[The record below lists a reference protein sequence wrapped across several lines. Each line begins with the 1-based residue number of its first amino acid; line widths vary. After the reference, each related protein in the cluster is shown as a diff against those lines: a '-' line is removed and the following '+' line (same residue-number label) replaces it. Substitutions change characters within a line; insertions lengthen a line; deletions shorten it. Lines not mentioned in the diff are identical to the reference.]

1 MVEAVKLSHTSR
13 HYQYRSDSDDSD
25 NNEEEDDSD
34 YDSNYDYDHS
44 HDVEEDDYDQQ
55 TARDQERFRER
66 RSYVPTQRNDI
77 DHDNQG
83 HRFQQVPVVSKDNR
97 PCAKKK
103 DGCIEAELH
112 TNLPGL
118 MSKDENVKKNA
129 ELQDL
134 TDDIAQTRSSLRVQ
148 SKWVTEVS
156 RVLRNYEKK
165 VKVAR
170 KRLEGYQADLDA
182 LEAKKE
188 KIIGIKKRKK
198 IEKDLASSARD
209 LQEIRSERD
218 QIKETEKVFSKEQK
232 DTQDD
237 IQKITHLIEEL
248 EGVSD
253 ADGTGSDSTGDD
265 GDDDGGSTG
274 SSAPPTAAT
283 PAPATPPAP
292 APATPATP
300 APGGFFFL

>member
-1 MVEAVKLSHTSR
+1 MR
-13 HYQYRSDSDDSD
+13 
-25 NNEEEDDSD
+25 
-34 YDSNYDYDHS
+34 
-44 HDVEEDDYDQQ
+44 
-55 TARDQERFRER
+55 
-66 RSYVPTQRNDI
+66 
-77 DHDNQG
+77 
-83 HRFQQVPVVSKDNR
+83 
-97 PCAKKK
+97 
-103 DGCIEAELH
+103 
-112 TNLPGL
+112 
-118 MSKDENVKKNA
+118 
-129 ELQDL
+129 
-134 TDDIAQTRSSLRVQ
+134 
-148 SKWVTEVS
+148 
-156 RVLRNYEKK
+156 KK